1 MTEFIR
7 YQSAVPNRLGRFPG
21 VFALANGLHRNGLL
35 TPADRT
41 WHREAN
47 LRGTAAYPDPTTVD
61 PDCYDQ
67 NRNPGARAWFAADAR
82 HLLDLTRPYLEMLDR
97 YGVPWVQLS
106 TGNPGRIVYRDD
118 VQVIA
123 VPQTYPADWPFPPS
137 R

>member
-1 MTEFIR
+1 MTEFVR

-21 VFALANGLHRNGLL
+21 VFALANGLHRSGLL
-35 TPADRT
+35 TPADQI
-41 WHREAN
+41 WLQDAN
-47 LRGTAAYPDPTTVD
+47 RRATAAYPDPSTVD

-67 NRNPGARAWFAADAR
+67 DRNPGARAWFTADAR
-82 HLLDLTRPYLEMLDR
+82 HLLDLTGPYLEMLDR

-106 TGNPGRIVYRDD
+106 TRTPGRIVYRDD

-123 VPQTYPADWPFPPS
+123 VPQTFSEHWPFPSP